1 VSEINNYIPI
11 SRKLFEHQFWCEER
25 VYSRFEAWI
34 DILQSTRFEDTKLL
48 IGNRFIEVKRGQ
60 FTVSLR
66 YLAER
71 WKWSTKKVN
80 NFLDLLIL
88 AKMII
93 KETPKE
99 TGQTVITVCNYE
111 RYNLNFKEWKHQKKQ
126 EGNTKET
133 PKKQEGNTKETPKKQ
148 EGNKYNND
156 NKENNNNPPY
166 NPPEWEESESDWK
179 IDFLVYKDE
188 LRNAFK
194 KIKKD
199 NDWISQQQAY
209 YPNVDIVKSIEK
221 SCVNYW
227 ATEAGWKNKKS
238 KKIKN
243 ICWKS
248 TFGNSISKSENK
260 VYYNKNDENAGT
272 QKKVGY
278 V

>member
-1 VSEINNYIPI
+1 MSEINNYIPI

-60 FTVSLR
+60 FPISLR

>member
-1 VSEINNYIPI
+1 MSEINNYIPI

-25 VYSRFEAWI
+25 VYSRFEAWV

-48 IGNRFIEVKRGQ
+48 IGSRFIEVKRGQ
-60 FTVSLR
+60 FPISLR

-88 AKMII
+88 AQMIT

-133 PKKQEGNTKETPKKQ
+133 PKKQEGN
-148 EGNKYNND
+148 KYNN
-156 NKENNNNPPY
+156 ENNENNDNPPY
-166 NPPEWEESESDWK
+166 NPPEGEESESAWK
-179 IDFLVYKDE
+179 NDFLVYKDE